1 MILKPLEIQT
11 DDPAIEESGAQKT
24 KIPADGIDGDVRI
37 EKERAVR
44 GRKPKTTKAP
54 TKVER
59 QVILRERVKTL
70 KDDLEASGFGAL
82 LKVPGSL
89 RPVAPEIPDPRT
101 GGFIGHIEE
110 PLGTYIQRVS
120 VEDNFYQRQPF
131 DHLKDK
137 IYRRLIRDFIDGAT
151 MPEAK
156 IAALDVHGGRL
167 KSLHE
172 QGIKYSVV
180 DGLQRLYCYLI
191 AILIVWQREKLIQD
205 RCIPPDAWDYLKDVV
220 EKTSDPKMSVEEMLR
235 RITRYE
241 LFWNIDLEG
250 LLHYMVTF
258 NTGQRR
264 MSLEVQLEIMQRPLL
279 EALEHDAKIPI
290 FQDNSNIQ
298 GRQKPKH
305 EFSASDLVM
314 ATRAFIEFNP
324 QLKKAEEAEGLLERE
339 EGYTDM
345 QSSFDVGDINDVVTT
360 LKKIT
365 IEIHQ
370 KVMDRYADNP
380 AHKYILSG
388 GGLFLISFAAACGKV
403 RNMLNMTSLDG
414 SLQRL
419 MKELAK
425 PDDDPLNLEEYQRT
439 INNIKTSR
447 GKAVR
452 RLVYDTFLRFFNGT
466 TPNLDWADAARQM
479 SI

>member
-1 MILKPLEIQT
+1 MTTLVT
-11 DDPAIEESGAQKT
+11 DENASMAAPTVAMTIPGNITATNAI
-24 KIPADGIDGDVRI
+24 DLR
-37 EKERAVR
+37 EKEMPVR
-44 GRKPKTTKAP
+44 GRKPKAKAP

-59 QVILRERVKTL
+59 QDILRQRVIRVKE
-70 KDDLEASGFGAL
+70 DLEAAGFGSL
-82 LKVPGSL
+82 LKVPGL
-89 RPVAPEIPDPRT
+89 VKPIAPELPDPRT
-101 GGFIGHIEE
+101 GGFIAHIEE
-110 PLGTYIQRVS
+110 DLGTYIQRVS
-120 VEDNFYQRQPF
+120 VVDNFYQRQPF

-137 IYRRLIRDFIDGAT
+137 IYRRLIRDFIDGAA

-156 IAALDVHGGRL
+156 VAALDVNGGRL
-167 KSLHE
+167 TSLKE

-191 AILIVWQREKLIQD
+191 AILLVWQREKLVEEH
-205 RCIPPDAWDYLKDVV
+205 CIPLDAWEYLKDGV
-220 EKTSDPKMSVEEMLR
+220 EKRGNPQTAVEEILR

-241 LFWNIDLEG
+241 LFWDIDLEG

-279 EALEHDAKIPI
+279 KALEHDAKIPI
-290 FQDNSNIQ
+290 FQDNLNIP
-298 GRQKPKH
+298 GKQKPKD
-305 EFSASDLVM
+305 EFAASDLVM

-324 QLKKAEEAEGLLERE
+324 QLKKPDEAEGLLERQA
-339 EGYTDM
+339 GYTDI

-365 IEIHQ
+365 IDIHR
-370 KVMDRYADNP
+370 KIMERYADNP
-380 AHKYILSG
+380 THKYILSSG
-388 GGLFLISFAAACGKV
+388 GVFLISFAAACGKV

-414 SLQRL
+414 ALQRL
-419 MKELAK
+419 LKELSK
-425 PDDDPLNLEEYQRT
+425 SDEDPLNLDDYQAT
-439 INNIKTSR
+439 VNNIKTSR

-466 TPNLDWADAARQM
+466 TPALDWADAARQI
-479 SI
+479 SL